1 MSTPASEA
9 EARVQE
15 DLYRL
20 EAYRSQLNQLM
31 QQHQLLTASRAEH
44 LRARESLEGLDR
56 LSPGTELLIPLG
68 ADSFLRGTAAV
79 EARVL
84 VGIGSGVVVE
94 LERPKVSELL
104 AQRLKRLDEAS
115 EELEGQIRTLDERL
129 QIINQRLEAMSQST
143 AGGDGAPAGHV
154 GRD

>member
-1 MSTPASEA
+1 MSTPASDA

-20 EAYRSQLNQLM
+20 EAYRSQLNQLI

-56 LSPGTELLIPLG
+56 LAPGTELLIPLG
-68 ADSFLRGTAAV
+68 ADSFLRGTAAP
-79 EARVL
+79 EAHVL

-104 AQRLKRLDEAS
+104 AQRLKRLDQAS

-143 AGGDGAPAGHV
+143 AGGDGASAGHV